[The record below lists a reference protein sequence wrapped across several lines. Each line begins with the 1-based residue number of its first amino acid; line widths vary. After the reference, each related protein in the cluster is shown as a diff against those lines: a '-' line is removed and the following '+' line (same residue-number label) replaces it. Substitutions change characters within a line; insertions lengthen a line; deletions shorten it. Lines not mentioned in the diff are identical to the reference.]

1 MGACALITPV
11 YLEIALIGG
20 ARSGAKNKTD
30 SAGFLTEISVQKVD
44 KYGQQDTP
52 EGKKNPLGVSCFG
65 ELIGEFTR
73 TYHEVL
79 RHFLKWT
86 QTKKR

>member
-1 MGACALITPV
+1 VGDCTLITPV
-11 YLEIALIGG
+11 YLEIALFSG

-44 KYGQQDTP
+44 KYGQNDTS
-52 EGKKNPLGVSCFG
+52 EEKKNPLGVSCFG

-73 TYHEVL
+73 TYHEIL
-79 RHFLKWT
+79 RHFLK
-86 QTKKR
+86 